1 MKKIVTYEEKG
12 RSKFPINYA
21 MQAPRVERG
30 RAGKDER
37 TAKKVTNRQ
46 ELNFLLRAGTS
57 GLRVIRSRDNI

>member
-1 MKKIVTYEEKG
+1 MKKIDTHKEYG

-21 MQAPRVERG
+21 MQGPRVERG
-30 RAGKDER
+30 RARKEER

-57 GLRVIRSRDNI
+57 GLRE